1 MLLEIKVVQTRR
13 ELGEFLNLPRSIY
26 GCGQYCPTPV
36 PLETLTHA
44 RYRFFLAL
52 GNGRPVGRV
61 AAIIDPRYKEPD
73 TGFFGAF
80 ETIGKPAVSSELLSN
95 AEAWLAAQ
103 KVKRIIGPATFNT
116 NQQVGLLIEG
126 FDEPPTPFIPSN
138 PPYYQELIEERG
150 FRKKTDLLSFS
161 CSLKQAIPPFLEKIA
176 GRAAQR
182 KGLAL
187 HVLNMLPPGR
197 AVPIITTILNEA
209 MANNWGYIPLTPRET
224 RSLVNYCFHKGDP
237 SLALLIT
244 IKKQPAAFS
253 LCLPA
258 GRKNHFA
265 RLALLAVVP
274 EFRTLGLESLLI
286 KSTVEI
292 LQKRS
297 YSAFEV
303 SQVDENNAA
312 MQKIIA
318 KFPCHP
324 TKRHRVYEKN
334 VNSIDA

>member
-1 MLLEIKVVQTRR
+1 MLPEIKVVQTRR
-13 ELGEFLNLPRSIY
+13 ELGEFLNLPKSIY
-26 GCGQYCPTPV
+26 GCEQYCPTPV
-36 PLETLTHA
+36 PLETLNHA

-52 GNGRPVGRV
+52 ENGRPVGRV
-61 AAIIDPRYKEPD
+61 AAILDSRYKEQD
-73 TGFFGAF
+73 TGFFGGF
-80 ETIGKPAVSSELLSN
+80 EAIRKPAVSSELLSN

-126 FDEPPTPFIPSN
+126 FDEPPTPFIPYN
-138 PPYYQELIEERG
+138 PPYYQELIEGRG

-161 CSLKQAIPPFLEKIA
+161 CSLKHAIPPFLEKIA
-176 GRAAQR
+176 SRAAQR

-187 HVLNMLPPGR
+187 HVLKTFQPGR
-197 AVPIITTILNEA
+197 AVPIIATILNEA

-224 RSLVNYCFHKGDP
+224 CSLVNYCFRKGDP
-237 SLALLIT
+237 SLALFIT
-244 IKKQPAAFS
+244 IEKRPAAFS

-258 GRKNHFA
+258 GLKNHFA
-265 RLALLAVVP
+265 RVAILAVVP

-292 LQKRS
+292 LQKRN
-297 YSAFEV
+297 YSAFEI

-334 VNSIDA
+334 LNSIGA